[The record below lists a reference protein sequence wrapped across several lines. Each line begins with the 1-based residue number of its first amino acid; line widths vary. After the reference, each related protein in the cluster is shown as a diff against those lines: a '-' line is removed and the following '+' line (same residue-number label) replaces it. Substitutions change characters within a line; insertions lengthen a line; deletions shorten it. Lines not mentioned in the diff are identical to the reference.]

1 MSREEMAA
9 MWIETA
15 TEVLAKCAAN
25 DPWFPA
31 GGEALQ
37 VAWAEVFAESGLARE
52 DLLAGVARAYR
63 MADEGFRPLPA
74 SIVKHAHAA
83 YYDSLKSLPEAKRE
97 AMEEAS
103 HILQELGLTPP
114 QAHRYARRIA
124 LGRKPLVALTPE
136 QDSQLRIR
144 LAERQALKALPAR
157 KRFLMGIVGEFGQSP
172 RPNPDGAPTTR
183 TAPGID
189 LQEQDRS

>member
-1 MSREEMAA
+1 MNPDVAA
-9 MWIETA
+9 EAIETA
-15 TEVLAKCAAN
+15 TQVLMKCAAN

-31 GGEALQ
+31 GGDGIQ

-63 MADEGFRPLPA
+63 LETEGFKPLPA
-74 SIVKHAHAA
+74 AIVKYAKEA

-172 RPNPDGAPTTR
+172 QPNPDGAPTTR

-189 LQEQDRS
+189 LQEQDHS

>member
-1 MSREEMAA
+1 MNPDVAA
-9 MWIETA
+9 EAIETA
-15 TEVLAKCAAN
+15 TQVLMKCAAN

-31 GGEALQ
+31 GGDGIQ

-63 MADEGFRPLPA
+63 LETEGFKPLAA
-74 SIVKHAHAA
+74 SIVKHAFAA
-83 YYDSLKSLPEAKRE
+83 YHDSLKSLSDEKRE
-97 AMEEAS
+97 SMEEAS

-114 QAHRYARRIA
+114 QAHRYVRRIA

-172 RPNPDGAPTTR
+172 QPNPDGAPTSR
-183 TAPGID
+183 TASGID
-189 LQEQDRS
+189 PQEQDHS

>member
-1 MSREEMAA
+1 MNEHQQTAA
-9 MWIETA
+9 L
-15 TEVLAKCAAN
+15 VLAKCAAN
-25 DPWFPA
+25 DPWFPN
-31 GGEALQ
+31 GGEAI
-37 VAWAEVFAESGLARE
+37 VMAWAEVFAESGLARE

-63 MADEGFRPLPA
+63 LETDGFKPLPA
-74 SIVKHAHAA
+74 AIVKYAKEA

-124 LGRKPLVALTPE
+124 LGRKPLVALTQE

-144 LAERQALKALPAR
+144 LAERQELKALPAR

-172 RPNPDGAPTTR
+172 QPSPDGAPTSR

-189 LQEQDRS
+189 LQEQDHS

>member
-1 MSREEMAA
+1 MTSGEHQQTAA
-9 MWIETA
+9 L
-15 TEVLAKCAAN
+15 VLAKCAAN
-25 DPWFPA
+25 DPWFPN
-31 GGEALQ
+31 GGEAI
-37 VAWAEVFAESGLARE
+37 VMAWAEVFAESGLARE

-63 MADEGFRPLPA
+63 LETEGFKPLAA
-74 SIVKHAHAA
+74 SIVKHSFAA
-83 YYDSLKSLPEAKRE
+83 YHDSLKSLPDEKRE
-97 AMEEAS
+97 SMEEAS

-114 QAHRYARRIA
+114 QAHRYVRRIA

-172 RPNPDGAPTTR
+172 QSSPDGAPTTR

-189 LQEQDRS
+189 LQEQDHS

>member
-1 MSREEMAA
+1 MTSGEHQQTAA
-9 MWIETA
+9 L
-15 TEVLAKCAAN
+15 VLAKCAAN
-25 DPWFPA
+25 DPWFPN
-31 GGEALQ
+31 GGEAI
-37 VAWAEVFAESGLARE
+37 VMAWAEVFAESGLARE

-63 MADEGFRPLPA
+63 LETEGFKPLAA
-74 SIVKHAHAA
+74 SIVKHSFAA
-83 YYDSLKSLPEAKRE
+83 YHDSLKSLSEEKRE

-114 QAHRYARRIA
+114 QAHRYVRRIA

-144 LAERQALKALPAR
+144 LAERQELKALPAR

-172 RPNPDGAPTTR
+172 QPSPDGAPTSR
-183 TAPGID
+183 TASGID
-189 LQEQDRS
+189 LQEQDHS

>member
-1 MSREEMAA
+1 MNEHQQTAA
-9 MWIETA
+9 L
-15 TEVLAKCAAN
+15 VLAKCAAN
-25 DPWFPA
+25 DPWFPN
-31 GGEALQ
+31 GGEAI
-37 VAWAEVFAESGLARE
+37 VMAWAEVFAESGLARE

-63 MADEGFRPLPA
+63 LETEGFKPLAA
-74 SIVKHAHAA
+74 SIVKHSFAA
-83 YYDSLKSLPEAKRE
+83 YRDSLKSLSDEKRE
-97 AMEEAS
+97 SMEEAS

-114 QAHRYARRIA
+114 QAHRYVRRIA

-172 RPNPDGAPTTR
+172 QPNPDGAPTTR

-189 LQEQDRS
+189 LQEQDHS

>member
-1 MSREEMAA
+1 MNPDVAA
-9 MWIETA
+9 EAIETA
-15 TEVLAKCAAN
+15 TQVLMKCAAN

-31 GGEALQ
+31 GGDGIQ

-63 MADEGFRPLPA
+63 LETEGFKPLPA
-74 SIVKHAHAA
+74 AIVKYAKEA
-83 YYDSLKSLPEAKRE
+83 YHDSLRNLSDEKRE

-114 QAHRYARRIA
+114 QAHRYVRRIA
-124 LGRKPLVALTPE
+124 LGRRPLVALTPE

-172 RPNPDGAPTTR
+172 QPNPDGAPTSR

-189 LQEQDRS
+189 LQEQDHS

>member
-1 MSREEMAA
+1 MNPDVAA
-9 MWIETA
+9 EAIETA
-15 TEVLAKCAAN
+15 TQVLMKCAAN

-31 GGEALQ
+31 GGDGIQL
-37 VAWAEVFAESGLARE
+37 AWAEVFAESGLARE

-63 MADEGFRPLPA
+63 LETEGFKPLPA
-74 SIVKHAHAA
+74 AIVKYAKEA

-172 RPNPDGAPTTR
+172 QPNPDGASTTR

-189 LQEQDRS
+189 LQEQDHS

>member
-1 MSREEMAA
+1 MNEHQQTAA
-9 MWIETA
+9 L
-15 TEVLAKCAAN
+15 VLAKCAAN
-25 DPWFPA
+25 DPWFPN
-31 GGEALQ
+31 GGEAI
-37 VAWAEVFAESGLARE
+37 VMAWAEVFAESGLARE

-63 MADEGFRPLPA
+63 LETEGFKPLAA
-74 SIVKHAHAA
+74 SIVKYAKEA

-97 AMEEAS
+97 SMEEAS

-144 LAERQALKALPAR
+144 LAERQALKAIPAR

-172 RPNPDGAPTTR
+172 QPNTAGAPTTR
-183 TAPGID
+183 TAPGIN
-189 LQEQDRS
+189 LQEQDHS

>member
-1 MSREEMAA
+1 MNPDVAA
-9 MWIETA
+9 EAIETA
-15 TEVLAKCAAN
+15 TQVLMKCAAN

-31 GGEALQ
+31 GGDGIQ

-52 DLLAGVARAYR
+52 ELLAGVARAYR
-63 MADEGFRPLPA
+63 LETEGFKPLAA
-74 SIVKHAHAA
+74 SIVKHSFAA
-83 YYDSLKSLPEAKRE
+83 YRDSLKSLPDEKRE

-114 QAHRYARRIA
+114 QAHRYVRRIA

-172 RPNPDGAPTTR
+172 QPNPDGAPTTR

-189 LQEQDRS
+189 LQEQDHS

>member
-1 MSREEMAA
+1 MNPAVAA
-9 MWIETA
+9 EAIETA
-15 TEVLAKCAAN
+15 TQVLMKCAAN

-31 GGEALQ
+31 GGDGIQL
-37 VAWAEVFAESGLARE
+37 AWAEVFAESGLARE

-63 MADEGFRPLPA
+63 LETEGFKPLPA
-74 SIVKHAHAA
+74 AIVKYAKEA

-172 RPNPDGAPTTR
+172 QPNPDGAPTSR